1 VAYLMKEQGM
11 VVARVIYDGAPEAGK
26 TTNARQICRSV
37 AVNRRSA
44 FESPGSQ
51 GSRTEYFD
59 WLDFQGGYVHG
70 YNLRCQILAVPGQFS
85 MQVRREHLLK
95 TADTIVFVADS
106 RPEAREENLQAFA
119 FLKRIIKATPPH
131 LPPPSLLIQ
140 ANKQDLPGA
149 LPPAELARQ
158 LGLEPSIP
166 VLGAQ
171 AVDGGGVLQSFV
183 VAMRLAVDR
192 IQALLGANIL
202 EDLPQDAATATALYS
217 SMRELEVLPDSVEAS
232 ISSAV
237 RAIAGFQEEPAA
249 TAPPREED
257 TPAPPIPF
265 AGNIAAGHLWP
276 TLKARSI
283 LAAING
289 VNQIVRRRVIAPWAP
304 AGSIE
309 LQTPNGWI
317 LHTSDNWI
325 TAGDGAGRMDL
336 LRMVRRCLA
345 QPDWI
350 PEGRAFFIANHEST
364 WRIWMIS
371 PELSSVYETFTRA
384 LRGDHL
390 PDLIE
395 GVRVLHLI
403 YAQIQRTNGVSWFAN
418 FGNLR
423 NLALQNG
430 KPVCLSVPDLSDSL
444 EPAQWRASALSTM
457 ASGIQNC
464 LDTIRLDEVTAGRLR
479 EAIRRAGL
487 PDDGVAAILRQ
498 KLGSTARAEFS
509 RG

>member
-1 VAYLMKEQGM
+1 MAYLMKQQGM

-26 TTNARQICRSV
+26 TTNARQICQGV
-37 AVNRRSA
+37 AASRRSA

-51 GSRTEYFD
+51 GSRTEFFD

-85 MQVRREHLLK
+85 LQVRREHLLK

-106 RPEAREENLQAFA
+106 RPEAREENLRAFA
-119 FLKRIIKATPPH
+119 FLKRIIKAAPPH

-158 LGLEPSIP
+158 LELEPSIP

-171 AVDGGGVLQSFV
+171 AFDGSGVLQSFV

-192 IQALLGANIL
+192 IQALLSTNAL
-202 EDLPQDAATATALYS
+202 EDLPPDAATADGLYS
-217 SMRELEVLPDSVEAS
+217 SMRELEVLPDSLEAG
-232 ISSAV
+232 ITSAV
-237 RAIAGFQEEPAA
+237 RAITGFEEEPA
-249 TAPPREED
+249 TTPPTQEED
-257 TPAPPIPF
+257 TSVLPIPF

-289 VNQIVRRRVIAPWAP
+289 VNQIVRRSVIAPWAP

-309 LQTPNGWI
+309 LHTPNGWI
-317 LHTSDNWI
+317 VHTSDRWI
-325 TAGDGAGRMDL
+325 TAGDGTGRMDL
-336 LRMVRRCLA
+336 LHLVRRCLA

-350 PEGRAFFIANHEST
+350 PEGRAFFIANHQGI
-364 WRIWMIS
+364 WRMWMIS
-371 PELSSVYETFTRA
+371 PELPSVHETFTRA
-384 LRGDHL
+384 LRGNHL
-390 PDLIE
+390 PDLVE
-395 GVRVLHLI
+395 GVRLLHQL
-403 YAQIQRTNGVSWFAN
+403 YTQVQRTDGVSWFAN
-418 FGNLR
+418 LGDLR
-423 NLALQNG
+423 ALAVQNG
-430 KPVCLSVPDLSDSL
+430 KPVCLSVPDRSNSL
-444 EPAQWRASALSTM
+444 EPARWRELALSTM
-457 ASGIQNC
+457 AAGIESC
-464 LDTIRLDEVTAGRLR
+464 LDTIRLDPIVVNRLR

-487 PDDGVAAILRQ
+487 PDEGVASILRQ
-498 KLGSTARAEFS
+498 KLGSAA
-509 RG
+509 

>member
-1 VAYLMKEQGM
+1 MKQQGL

-26 TTNARQICRSV
+26 TTNARQICRGV
-37 AVNRRSA
+37 AANRRSA
-44 FESPGSQ
+44 FESPGSES
-51 GSRTEYFD
+51 SRTEFFD

-85 MQVRREHLLK
+85 LQARREHLLK

-106 RPEAREENLQAFA
+106 RPEARDENLRAFA
-119 FLKRIIKATPPH
+119 FLKRIVKATPSH

-158 LGLEPSIP
+158 LGLDPSIP

-171 AVDGGGVLQSFV
+171 AMDGGGVLQSFV

-192 IQALLGANIL
+192 IQALLSTNGL
-202 EDLPQDAATATALYS
+202 EDLPPDAATATALYD
-217 SMRELEVLPDSVEAS
+217 SMRDLEVLPDSVEAS

-237 RAIAGFQEEPAA
+237 HAIVGVEEETTT
-249 TAPPREED
+249 TAPPPEED

-283 LAAING
+283 LAAVNG
-289 VNQIVRRRVIAPWAP
+289 VNQVVRHRTIAPWAP

-309 LQTPNGWI
+309 LHTPNGWI
-317 LHTSDNWI
+317 LHTSDHWI

-350 PEGRAFFIANHEST
+350 PDGRAFFIANHEGT

-371 PELSSVYETFTRA
+371 PELPSIHETFTRA

-390 PDLIE
+390 PDLID
-395 GVRVLHLI
+395 GVRLLHQI
-403 YAQIQRTNGVSWFAN
+403 YTQMQRTDGVSWFAD

-423 NLALQNG
+423 TLALQNG
-430 KPVCLSVPDLSDSL
+430 KPVCLSVPDRSDSL
-444 EPAQWRASALSTM
+444 EPAQWRGPALSTM
-457 ASGIQNC
+457 ASGIHNC
-464 LDTIRLDEVTAGRLR
+464 LDTIRLGEVIALRLR

-487 PDDGVAAILRQ
+487 PEDGVAAILRQ
-498 KLGSTARAEFS
+498 KLESMARAEF
-509 RG
+509 